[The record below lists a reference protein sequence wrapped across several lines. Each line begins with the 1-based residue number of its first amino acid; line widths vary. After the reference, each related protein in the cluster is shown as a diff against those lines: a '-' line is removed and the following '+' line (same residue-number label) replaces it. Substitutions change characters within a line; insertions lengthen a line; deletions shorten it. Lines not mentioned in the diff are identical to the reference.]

1 LAFACDRFVKH
12 IKTCLGSNGYASAKE
27 VSFSAHRTFRH
38 SYPGLL
44 KGALAASSMI
54 EYILQLLRR
63 DVTRGVAGTILLK
76 VGSGGLA
83 FAMFS
88 LAARTMSPD
97 AFGLFATWLCIA
109 QIASVIGL
117 VGQELVLVRFLNE
130 YHATGAKDLAKGVL
144 VFCMGVAAA
153 ATVAAA
159 AMIAAAGGVKGE
171 SALLVLAVV
180 AFMAVNSGLMLGSQI
195 ARSLVSI
202 LMGEGNR
209 EFFWRIIVVTFL
221 LVLLFGHHQISPT
234 EMFTLMAA
242 AMLIGLAVQAFS
254 IARALPAVHAT
265 TARYE
270 TRRWTASGGR
280 FWLSSILD
288 AANQYFDVILIYW
301 LLDGVTAGIYF
312 AASRLANI
320 FGMLSAALYT
330 FAARRLPLL
339 YFSKNHEEFEHTIV
353 LMAEVTALCVLSGLV
368 VVCVGA
374 PYLLGLFGP
383 AFVAQKW
390 TLIVLAIG
398 TAFQAAGGPASAI
411 IQLTGRE
418 SSYVPVVAANVLL
431 RLAGFFILIPWL
443 GVLGAAVAATLSLGV
458 TTIALNVIC
467 RRWTGVDPSVLV
479 LFKRSR
485 WKAKARPA
493 AAADPSV

>member
-1 LAFACDRFVKH
+1 M
-12 IKTCLGSNGYASAKE
+12 
-27 VSFSAHRTFRH
+27 
-38 SYPGLL
+38 L
-44 KGALAASSMI
+44 KGAPAASVMMDF
-54 EYILQLLRR
+54 ILQLVRR

-88 LAARTMSPD
+88 LAARTMSPE
-97 AFGLFATWLCIA
+97 AFGLFATWLSVA
-109 QIASVIGL
+109 QIASVVGL

-130 YHATGAKDLAKGVL
+130 YHALGARDLSKGVL
-144 VFCMGVAAA
+144 LFCVGTAVAATMAAA
-153 ATVAAA
+153 AV
-159 AMIAAAGGVKGE
+159 IAVAGGMRGE
-171 SALLVLAVV
+171 SALLLLSVV

-209 EFFWRIIVVTFL
+209 EFFWRIIVVIL
-221 LVLLFGHHQISPT
+221 LLTVLLNHGQIGPV
-234 EMFTLMAA
+234 EMFVLMAA
-242 AMLIGLAVQAFS
+242 AMLMGLIVQGFS
-254 IARALPAVHAT
+254 IVRALPALHTT
-265 TARYE
+265 TAQYE
-270 TRRWTASGGR
+270 TRRWTASGLR
-280 FWLSSILD
+280 FWSSSILE

-301 LLDGVTAGIYF
+301 MMDSVTAGIYF

-320 FGMLSAALYT
+320 FAMLSAALYT

-339 YFSKNHEEFEHTIV
+339 YFNKNHEEFEHTLI

-368 VVCVGA
+368 IIWIGA

-383 AFVAQKW
+383 AFVEQKW
-390 TLIVLAIG
+390 TLIVLAFG
-398 TAFQAAGGPASAI
+398 TAFQAAGGPAAAI

-431 RLAGFFILIPWL
+431 RLLGFFILIPWL
-443 GVLGAAVAATLSLGV
+443 GVLGAAVSATLSLGV
-458 TTIALNVIC
+458 TTIALNLIC
-467 RRWTGVDPSVLV
+467 RRWTGVDPSILV
-479 LFKRSR
+479 LFRLSR

-493 AAADPSV
+493 AAVDPNV

>member
-1 LAFACDRFVKH
+1 
-12 IKTCLGSNGYASAKE
+12 
-27 VSFSAHRTFRH
+27 
-38 SYPGLL
+38 
-44 KGALAASSMI
+44 MM
-54 EYILQLLRR
+54 EYVLQLLQR
-63 DVTRGVAGTILLK
+63 DVTRGVTGTILLK

-109 QIASVIGL
+109 QIASVVGL

-130 YHATGAKDLAKGVL
+130 YQALGARDLSKGVL
-144 VFCMGVAAA
+144 LFCMAVAATATIAAA
-153 ATVAAA
+153 AV
-159 AMIAAAGGVKGE
+159 IVAAGGVRGE
-171 SALLVLAVV
+171 STLLLLSVI

-209 EFFWRIIVVTFL
+209 EFFWRILVVTSL
-221 LVLLFGHHQISPT
+221 LVLLLRHSQISPA
-234 EMFTLMAA
+234 EMFMLMAA
-242 AMLIGLAVQAFS
+242 AMLMGLAVQAFS
-254 IARALPAVHAT
+254 IVRALPAVHTA

-270 TRRWTASGGR
+270 TGRWTASGGR
-280 FWLSSILD
+280 FWLSSILE

-301 LLDGVTAGIYF
+301 MLDSVTAGIYF

-320 FGMLSAALYT
+320 FAMLSAALYT

-339 YFSKNHEEFEHTIV
+339 YFSKNHEEFEHTLV

-368 VVCVGA
+368 IICVGA

-383 AFVAQKW
+383 TFVAQKW
-390 TLIVLAIG
+390 TLIVLALG
-398 TAFQAAGGPASAI
+398 TAFQAAGGPAAAI

-431 RLAGFFILIPWL
+431 RLLGFFILIPWL
-443 GVLGAAVAATLSLGV
+443 GVLGAAVSATLSLGIA
-458 TTIALNVIC
+458 TIALNLIC
-467 RRWTGVDPSVLV
+467 RRWTGVDPSILV
-479 LFKRSR
+479 LFRFSR

-493 AAADPSV
+493 AAADPNV